1 MKGHLKNY
9 KLLSGMELSLRKTK
23 IQNLNFV
30 ISSCPS
36 DSGEDV
42 NIAYS
47 FIKEMF
53 CRVCKQSLLFSSS
66 KYDIIEYPFLFRE
79 RQLDSVVLPVMS
91 SLCKGLV
98 IAEYPIV
105 RDSSIKG
112 FQKDNSKGRID
123 YWCIYKDYSLVIE
136 MKHSYDAFRTD
147 KTNDERLIKRW
158 ETMTISQLQDVRK
171 NVKYFSEN
179 TKGVIRIGLHFI
191 TPYSSRDN
199 DMNDVTFFESS
210 QKDIL
215 KRLARDVSRH
225 KPKTTIP
232 NFLASWVLPDENKY
246 FEVSYKGTYPGL
258 LLLGK
263 IYSSIAHEGCV
274 KVND

>member
-1 MKGHLKNY
+1 
-9 KLLSGMELSLRKTK
+9 MEQSLRKTK
-23 IQNLNFV
+23 IQNLKFV

-36 DSGEDV
+36 DQEEDI

-47 FIKEMF
+47 FIKELF
-53 CRVCKQSLLFSSS
+53 CRVCKQSLLFSNS
-66 KYDIIEYPFLFRE
+66 KYDIVEYPFLFRE
-79 RQLDSVVLPVMS
+79 RQLDSAVLPVIS

-98 IAEYPIV
+98 ITEYPIV
-105 RDSSIKG
+105 RDSCMKG
-112 FQKDNSKGRID
+112 FEKENSKGRID

-171 NVKYFSEN
+171 EVKYFSEK

-191 TPYSSRDN
+191 TPYSNRDG
-199 DMNDVTFFESS
+199 DMNDVADFESR

-215 KRLARDVSRH
+215 RRLAKDVCCC
-225 KPKTTIP
+225 KPKTTTP
-232 NFLASWVLPDENKY
+232 NFLASWVLPNDKKY
-246 FEVSYKGTYPGL
+246 FKVPYKGTYPGL
-258 LLLGK
+258 MLLGK
-263 IYSSIAHEGCV
+263 IYSSIEHEGSARD
-274 KVND
+274 ND

>member
-1 MKGHLKNY
+1 
-9 KLLSGMELSLRKTK
+9 MELSLRKTK
-23 IQNLNFV
+23 KQNLNFV

-36 DSGEDV
+36 ELGEDV
-42 NIAYS
+42 NIAYN

-53 CRVCKQSLLFSSS
+53 FRVCKQSLLFSSS

-79 RQLDSVVLPVMS
+79 RQFDSVVLPVIS
-91 SLCKGLV
+91 SLCNGLV

-105 RDSSIKG
+105 RDSCIKG
-112 FQKDNSKGRID
+112 FEKDNSKGRID
-123 YWCIYKDYSLVIE
+123 YWCVYKDYSLVIE

-158 ETMTISQLQDVRK
+158 ETMTISQLQDIRK
-171 NVKYFSEN
+171 NVKYFNEK

-191 TPYSSRDN
+191 TPYSNRDN
-199 DMNDVTFFESS
+199 DTNDVAFFESR
-210 QKDIL
+210 QKEIL
-215 KRLARDVSRH
+215 KRLARDVSRC
-225 KPKTTIP
+225 KPRTTTP
-232 NFLASWVLPDENKY
+232 NFLASWVLPDDKKF

-263 IYSSIAHEGCV
+263 IYSPIAHEGCV

>member
-1 MKGHLKNY
+1 
-9 KLLSGMELSLRKTK
+9 MELSLRKTK
-23 IQNLNFV
+23 IQNQNFV

-36 DSGEDV
+36 ESKEDV
-42 NIAYS
+42 NIAYG
-47 FIKEMF
+47 FIKEVF
-53 CRVCKQSLLFSSS
+53 CRVCKQSLLFSNS

-79 RQLDSVVLPVMS
+79 RQLDSVVLPVVS

-112 FQKDNSKGRID
+112 FEKDSSKGRID

-147 KTNDERLIKRW
+147 NTNDERLIKRW

-171 NVKYFSEN
+171 DVKYFSEK

-191 TPYSSRDN
+191 TPYSSRDG
-199 DMNDVTFFESS
+199 DMNDVADFDSR

-215 KRLARDVSRH
+215 RRLAKDVCRC
-225 KPKTTIP
+225 KPKTTTP
-232 NFLASWVLPDENKY
+232 NFLASWVLPNDKKY
-246 FEVSYKGTYPGL
+246 FEVPYKGTYPGL
-258 LLLGK
+258 ILLGK
-263 IYSSIAHEGCV
+263 IYSSIEHEGCA
-274 KVND
+274 KDNE

>member
-1 MKGHLKNY
+1 MK
-9 KLLSGMELSLRKTK
+9 LSLRNTK

-36 DSGEDV
+36 DQGEDY

-53 CRVCKQSLLFSSS
+53 CKVCKQSLLFSNS

-79 RQLDSVVLPVMS
+79 RQLDSVVLPIIS

-98 IAEYPIV
+98 IAEYPII

-112 FQKDNSKGRID
+112 FEKKDLKGRID
-123 YWCIYKDYSLVIE
+123 YWCIYKDYSLVVE

-158 ETMTISQLQDVRK
+158 ETMTIGQLQDVRK

-225 KPKTTIP
+225 KPKTTTP
-232 NFLASWVLPDENKY
+232 NFLASWVLPDEKKY
-246 FEVSYKGTYPGL
+246 FEVSCKGTYPGL

-263 IYSSIAHEGCV
+263 IYSPIAHEGCV
-274 KVND
+274 NVTD

>member
-1 MKGHLKNY
+1 MQDMG
-9 KLLSGMELSLRKTK
+9 LSLRKTK

-36 DSGEDV
+36 ELGEGV

-47 FIKEMF
+47 FIKEVF
-53 CRVCKQSLLFSSS
+53 CRVCMQSLLFSNS

-79 RQLDSVVLPVMS
+79 RQLDSVVLPVIS

-112 FQKDNSKGRID
+112 FEKDNSKGRID

-171 NVKYFSEN
+171 GVKYFYEK

-191 TPYSSRDN
+191 TPYSNRDN
-199 DMNDVTFFESS
+199 DMNDVNFFESS
-210 QKDIL
+210 QKEIL
-215 KRLARDVSRH
+215 KRLTRDVSRY
-225 KPKTTIP
+225 KPKMTTP
-232 NFLASWVLPDENKY
+232 NFLASWVLPNDKKY
-246 FEVSYKGTYPGL
+246 FEVPYKGTYPGL

-263 IYSSIAHEGCV
+263 IYSPIAHEGCART
-274 KVND
+274 ND

>member
-1 MKGHLKNY
+1 
-9 KLLSGMELSLRKTK
+9 MELSLRKTK
-23 IQNLNFV
+23 KQNLNFV

-36 DSGEDV
+36 ELEEDV
-42 NIAYS
+42 NIAYN

-53 CRVCKQSLLFSSS
+53 FRVCKQSLLFSSS
-66 KYDIIEYPFLFRE
+66 KYDIVEYPFLFRE
-79 RQLDSVVLPVMS
+79 RQLDSVVLPVIS
-91 SLCKGLV
+91 SLCNGLV

-105 RDSSIKG
+105 RDSCIKG
-112 FQKDNSKGRID
+112 FEKDNSKGRID
-123 YWCIYKDYSLVIE
+123 YWCVYKDYSLVIE

-225 KPKTTIP
+225 KPKTTTP

>member
-1 MKGHLKNY
+1 MQYMG
-9 KLLSGMELSLRKTK
+9 LSLRKTK

-30 ISSCPS
+30 ISPS
-36 DSGEDV
+36 ELGEGV

-47 FIKEMF
+47 FIKEVF
-53 CRVCKQSLLFSSS
+53 CRVCMQSLLFSNS

-79 RQLDSVVLPVMS
+79 RQLDSVVLPVIS

-105 RDSSIKG
+105 RDNSIKG
-112 FQKDNSKGRID
+112 FEKDNSKGRID

-171 NVKYFSEN
+171 GVKYFNEK

-191 TPYSSRDN
+191 TPYSNRDN
-199 DMNDVTFFESS
+199 DMNDVNFFESS
-210 QKDIL
+210 QKEIL
-215 KRLARDVSRH
+215 KRLTRDVSRY
-225 KPKTTIP
+225 KPKMTTP
-232 NFLASWVLPDENKY
+232 NFLASWVLPNDKKY
-246 FEVSYKGTYPGL
+246 FEVPYKGTYPGL

-263 IYSSIAHEGCV
+263 IYSPIAHEGCART
-274 KVND
+274 ND

>member
-1 MKGHLKNY
+1 MKGHLKNF
-9 KLLSGMELSLRKTK
+9 KSMKDMGLSLRKTK

-36 DSGEDV
+36 ELGEGV

-47 FIKEMF
+47 FIKEVF
-53 CRVCKQSLLFSSS
+53 CRVCMQSLLFSNS

-79 RQLDSVVLPVMS
+79 RQLDSVVLPVIS

-112 FQKDNSKGRID
+112 FEKDNSKGRID

-171 NVKYFSEN
+171 GVKYFNEK

-191 TPYSSRDN
+191 TPYSNRDN
-199 DMNDVTFFESS
+199 DMNDVNFFESS
-210 QKDIL
+210 QKEIL
-215 KRLARDVSRH
+215 KRLTRDVSRY
-225 KPKTTIP
+225 KPKMTTP
-232 NFLASWVLPDENKY
+232 NFLASWVLPNDKKY
-246 FEVSYKGTYPGL
+246 FEVPYKGTYPGL

-263 IYSSIAHEGCV
+263 IYSPIAHEGCART
-274 KVND
+274 ND

>member
-1 MKGHLKNY
+1 MGNY
-9 KLLSGMELSLRKTK
+9 DNKSTSR
-23 IQNLNFV
+23 
-30 ISSCPS
+30 CP
-36 DSGEDV
+36 
-42 NIAYS
+42 
-47 FIKEMF
+47 
-53 CRVCKQSLLFSSS
+53 
-66 KYDIIEYPFLFRE
+66 
-79 RQLDSVVLPVMS
+79 
-91 SLCKGLV
+91 
-98 IAEYPIV
+98 
-105 RDSSIKG
+105 
-112 FQKDNSKGRID
+112 
-123 YWCIYKDYSLVIE
+123 
-136 MKHSYDAFRTD
+136 
-147 KTNDERLIKRW
+147 
-158 ETMTISQLQDVRK
+158 K

-225 KPKTTIP
+225 KPKTTTP

>member
-1 MKGHLKNY
+1 MQDMG
-9 KLLSGMELSLRKTK
+9 LSLRKTK

-36 DSGEDV
+36 ELGEGV

-47 FIKEMF
+47 FIKEVF
-53 CRVCKQSLLFSSS
+53 CRVCMQSLLFSNS

-79 RQLDSVVLPVMS
+79 RQLDSVVLPVIS

-105 RDSSIKG
+105 RDSCIKG
-112 FQKDNSKGRID
+112 FEKDNSKGRID

-147 KTNDERLIKRW
+147 ETNDERLIKRW
-158 ETMTISQLQDVRK
+158 EKMTIGQLQDVRK
-171 NVKYFSEN
+171 GVKYFNEK

-191 TPYSSRDN
+191 TPYSNRDN
-199 DMNDVTFFESS
+199 DMNDVSFFESS
-210 QKDIL
+210 QKEIL
-215 KRLARDVSRH
+215 KRLTRDVSCY
-225 KPKTTIP
+225 KPKMTTP
-232 NFLASWVLPDENKY
+232 NFLASWVLPNDKKY
-246 FEVSYKGTYPGL
+246 FEVPYKGTYPGL

-263 IYSSIAHEGCV
+263 IYSPIAHEGCART
-274 KVND
+274 ND